1 MESIKIKG
9 ARVNNLKNI
18 DVEIPRDKLIVVTGV
33 SGSGKS
39 SLAFDTLYAEGQRR
53 YVESLSSY
61 ARQFL
66 GRMGKPECDYI
77 KGIPP
82 AIAIE
87 QKVSSRNPRSTVGTS
102 TEIYEYMRMLF
113 ARVGRTYSPVSGDE
127 VKKQGV
133 EDVIRCAASYTP
145 GTRFVVLAPMHLCK
159 ENGTA
164 DVRECLKKYL
174 QQGFVRIE
182 VDGQITAID
191 EYLAAESSASP
202 TEVYLVI
209 DRLSVR
215 DDNDSI
221 SRLTDSVETAFY
233 EGGGEMMLRFLP
245 AGILHRFNSRFEADG
260 IVFQEPTDQLFAFNS
275 PLGACPECEGFGKI
289 MGIDERLVI
298 PNSALSLYEGCVQCW
313 RGEKMSEWKTWFIRF
328 NSERGFPVHKPYYEL
343 TQAEKDW
350 LWHGKPSDKAL
361 AEWTLFPEELEWGLI
376 SIDAFFEMLK
386 AGQYKIQNRV
396 MLSRYRGKTTCPK
409 CLGRR
414 LKPEA
419 NYVRVARHTISEL
432 VEWPISKLAE
442 WFAKDLTKDL
452 TENEQK
458 IAMRLLVEIRSRLQF
473 LMDVGLPYLTL
484 NRLSN
489 SLSGGESQRINLATS
504 LGSALVGSLY
514 ILDEPSIGL
523 HSRDTERLIKVLLQL
538 RDLGNTV
545 IVVEHDEDIMRAADW
560 IIDVGPE
567 AGRLGGQVVYNGNL
581 RVSESNQTC
590 LNCRAGA
597 DSRPQSGI
605 KTENGKLS
613 TPSPLRGTTPVS
625 GVESVT
631 TGNIAPADCP
641 PETGWTSEAE
651 GVDKI
656 AHHSPLTV
664 PSSPLTE
671 IKSHTLDFLSGK
683 DSIPVPEGRRKWNR
697 YIEIRGARANNLKG
711 IDVRFPLN
719 VMTCVTGVSGSGKS
733 SLVRDILFNAIKR
746 NLDEVGER
754 PGEFAALEGD
764 TNAIQAIEFVD
775 QNPIGKSSRS
785 NPVTY
790 VKAWDEI
797 RKLFAQ
803 QALSQQMGFTAA
815 YFSFNASGGRCEEC
829 NGEGTVT
836 VEMQFMADLVL
847 ECESCHG
854 KRFKQEILEVR
865 FHEKNVY
872 DILDM
877 TINQAIEFFT
887 EWNEKKIVR
896 LLKPL
901 QDVGLGYIKLGQS
914 SSTLSG
920 GENQRVKL
928 AYYLGMDKHV
938 PTMFIFDE
946 PTTGLHFHDI
956 KKLLASF
963 DALLKKGHTLVIIE
977 HNLDVIKCAD
987 HVLDIGPE
995 GGEKGGNLVA
1005 SGTPEEIVKCKQS
1018 YTGHFLKEKLG
1029 VLSTL

>member
-113 ARVGRTYSPVSGDE
+113 ARVGRTYSPVSGEE

-182 VDGQITAID
+182 ADGQITTIE
-191 EYLAAESSASP
+191 EYLAAEGNASS

-328 NSERGFPVHKPYYEL
+328 NSERGFPIHKPYYEL

-350 LWHGKPSDKAL
+350 LWHGKPSDKVL
-361 AEWTLFPEELEWGLI
+361 SEWTLFPEEQEWGLI

-419 NYVRVARHTISEL
+419 NYVRVAGHTISEL

-545 IVVEHDEDIMRAADW
+545 IVVEHDEEIMRAADW
-560 IIDVGPE
+560 IIDIGPE
-567 AGRLGGQVVYNGNL
+567 AGRLGGEVVYNGNL

-613 TPSPLRGTTPVS
+613 TPSPLRGTPPVS

-631 TGNIAPADCP
+631 TGHTAPADCP

-651 GVDKI
+651 GVDKT
-656 AHHSPLTV
+656 AYRSPLTAHR
-664 PSSPLTE
+664 SPLTP

-683 DSIPVPEGRRKWNR
+683 DVIPVPEGRRKWNR

-797 RKLFAQ
+797 RKLYAQ

-887 EWNEKKIVR
+887 EWNEKKIVK

-956 KKLLASF
+956 KKLLTSF
-963 DALLKKGHTLVIIE
+963 DALLKKAHTLVIIE

-1005 SGTPEEIVKCKQS
+1005 FGTPEEIVQCKQS
-1018 YTGHFLKEKLG
+1018 YTGRFLKEKLMR
-1029 VLSTL
+1029 

>member
-113 ARVGRTYSPVSGDE
+113 ARVGRTYSPVSGEE

-133 EDVIRCAASYTP
+133 EDVIRCATSYTP

-182 VDGQITAID
+182 ADGQITTIE
-191 EYLAAESSASP
+191 EYLAAEGNASS

-328 NSERGFPVHKPYYEL
+328 NSERGFPIHKPYYEL

-361 AEWTLFPEELEWGLI
+361 AEWTLFPEEQEWGLI
-376 SIDAFFEMLK
+376 SIDAFFEMLR

-419 NYVRVARHTISEL
+419 NYVRVAGHTISEL

-567 AGRLGGQVVYNGNL
+567 AGRLGGRIVYNGTL
-581 RVSESNQTC
+581 T
-590 LNCRAGA
+590 
-597 DSRPQSGI
+597 
-605 KTENGKLS
+605 
-613 TPSPLRGTTPVS
+613 
-625 GVESVT
+625 
-631 TGNIAPADCP
+631 
-641 PETGWTSEAE
+641 
-651 GVDKI
+651 
-656 AHHSPLTV
+656 AHR
-664 PSSPLTE
+664 SPLTE

-754 PGEFAALEGD
+754 PGEFASLEGD

-829 NGEGTVT
+829 NGDGTVT

-854 KRFKQEILEVR
+854 KRFKPEILEVR

-877 TINQAIEFFT
+877 TINQAIEFFA

-987 HVLDIGPE
+987 YVLDIGPE

-1005 SGTPEEIVKCKQS
+1005 SGTPEEIVQCKQS
-1018 YTGHFLKEKLG
+1018 YTGRFLKEKLAR
-1029 VLSTL
+1029 